1 LLLSLERN
9 LNFNAQTKNYIMKTL
24 ITLILTL
31 SLFTGFSASPRASH
45 SIWNTLL
52 KENISSTGKVNY
64 KNLKINKNS
73 ISEYLTELKNNTPG
87 TDWSKNEKM
96 AYYINMYNAY
106 TVQFIITKYPVKSPK
121 DINYSGKDIWNLKLV
136 KIGAKSITL
145 TQLENDILRGYGDA
159 RIHFAI
165 NCAASSCPRLMNK
178 AYDAKTLDND
188 LTRMTKIFI
197 NDLSANI
204 IKEKKIQISKIF
216 EWYAIDFKSKNQTL
230 IDFINKYS
238 KVQVNQN
245 AKIEYLTY
253 NWNLNE

>member
-1 LLLSLERN
+1 
-9 LNFNAQTKNYIMKTL
+9 MKIL
-24 ITLILTL
+24 ITLSFVL
-31 SLFTGFSASPRASH
+31 SLGICLSASPRADH

-52 KENISSTGKVNY
+52 KENVTSTGKVNY

-73 ISEYLTELKNNTPG
+73 VSEYLTELKTHTPG
-87 TDWSKNEKM
+87 TDWSQNEKM

-136 KIGAKSITL
+136 KMGNKTMTL
-145 TQLENDILRGYGDA
+145 TTVEDILRGYGDP

-165 NCAASSCPRLMNK
+165 NCAATSCPRLMNK
-178 AYDAKTLDND
+178 AYEAKTMDAD

-197 NDLSANI
+197 NDLTANQ
-204 IKEKKIQISKIF
+204 IKEKKIAISKIF
-216 EWYAIDFKSKNQTL
+216 EWYALDFKVDGETL

-238 KVQVNQN
+238 KVQINAN
-245 AKIEYLTY
+245 AKIEYLPY